1 MSFVRGAGFK
11 FVVFAVVMGMLTAFL
26 VVMFTGY
33 QGGSHHTYSA
43 VFRDVSRLKSG
54 DSVRVAGIRVG
65 TVEDVTLRPDKTV
78 EVSFTAD
85 DTVLLTMGTRAEVR
99 YLNLVG
105 DRYLELA
112 DSPGSTRV
120 LPAGGQIP
128 ADRTAQALDLDVLL
142 GGLKPLTRGLRAE
155 DVNTL
160 TQSLL
165 QVLQGQGGVME
176 SLLSRTSTFT
186 NTLADH
192 SEVLQQV
199 IDNMRT
205 LTATLAEDDRQF
217 ADSIERL
224 ETLVT
229 GLAQDRDPIGESI
242 ESLENGTASLTDLL
256 VDGRPPL
263 AATVDQVHRLA
274 IPLDADKDKID
285 TALQKAPSNF
295 RKMVRLGAYGSWIN
309 YYLCGITLRV
319 SDLEGQTA
327 VFPWVKNQGGRCADS

>member
-1 MSFVRGAGFK
+1 MSIARTSGVK
-11 FVVFAVVMGMLTAFL
+11 FTAFALVMGLLTVLLF
-26 VVMFTGY
+26 VMFTGY
-33 QGGSHHTYSA
+33 QGGSQNTYSA

-54 DSVRVAGIRVG
+54 DSVRVAGVRVG

-78 EVSFTAD
+78 MVSFTTD
-85 DTVLLTMGTRAEVR
+85 QKVILTLGTRAEVR

-112 DSPGSTRV
+112 DAPGSTRV

-128 ADRTAQALDLDVLL
+128 VDRTAQALDLDVLL

-176 SLLSRTSTFT
+176 SLLARTSTFT

-224 ETLVT
+224 DALVA
-229 GLAQDRDPIGESI
+229 GLAQDRDPIGASI
-242 ESLENGTASLTDLL
+242 ASLENGTASLTDLL
-256 VDGRPPL
+256 VNGRPPL
-263 AATVDQVHRLA
+263 ADAVDQVHRLA

-285 TALQKAPSNF
+285 IALQKAPSNF
-295 RKMVRLGAYGSWIN
+295 RKLVRLGAYGSWIN
-309 YYLCGITLRV
+309 YYLCGITLRA
-319 SDLEGQTA
+319 SDLQGRTV

>member
-1 MSFVRGAGFK
+1 MTFVRLAGLK
-11 FVVFAVVMGMLTAFL
+11 FFVFAAVMVLLTAFL
-26 VVMFTGY
+26 VVMFAGY
-33 QGGSHHTYSA
+33 QGGSNNAYSA

-54 DSVRVAGIRVG
+54 DSVRVAGVRVG
-65 TVEDVTLRPDKTV
+65 TVEDVELRTDKTV
-78 EVSFTAD
+78 TVSFTAD
-85 DTVLLTMGTRAEVR
+85 RKVVLTMGTRAEVR

-112 DSPGSTRV
+112 DSPGATRV

-128 ADRTAQALDLDVLL
+128 VDRTAPALNLDVLL
-142 GGLKPLTRGLRAE
+142 GGLKPLTKGLRAE

-165 QVLQGQGGVME
+165 QALQGQGGVME

-192 SEVLQQV
+192 GEVLQQV

-217 ADSIERL
+217 RDSLERL
-224 ETLVT
+224 DALAA

-242 ESLENGTASLTDLL
+242 DALDRGTASLTDLL
-256 VDGRPPL
+256 VSGRPAL
-263 AATVDQVHRLA
+263 AADVDQLHRLA
-274 IPLDADKDKID
+274 TPLDADKDKID

-295 RKMVRLGAYGSWIN
+295 RKLVRLGAYGSWIN

-319 SDLEGQTA
+319 SDLQGQTA
-327 VFPWVKNQGGRCADS
+327 VFPWVKNEGGRCADS